1 MSGMYDP
8 SGRGEVTI
16 DTNYG
21 INYEGEIIS
30 DILVIPYQVEIDGEL
45 YKITSVDLMV
55 SSDNWSRSFPD
66 VNTIIYPNTVTEIFG
81 QKNTTPLG
89 ENSVLEK
96 VVLPHNITCIP
107 DGLFSACTNIKEI
120 TIPNAVTEIEK
131 SAFFA
136 CEKLTTITIPSG
148 VTNIAYETFRSCN
161 LLETINI
168 PKTVEFIDDYA
179 FFYCSSL
186 TAINYE
192 GTEEEWNAIT
202 IGSYNSTL
210 TNATINYNYNYNM

>member
-45 YKITSVDLMV
+45 YKITSVDLRV
-55 SSDNWSRSFPD
+55 RSDNWSRSFPD

-81 QKNTTPLG
+81 RRNKTAGG

-120 TIPNAVTEIEK
+120 TIPNAVTEIEG
-131 SAFFA
+131 SAFFE

-148 VTNIAYETFRSCN
+148 VINIGEEAFWDCRS
-161 LLETINI
+161 LETINI
-168 PKTVEFIDDYA
+168 PKTVTSISKRA
-179 FFYCSSL
+179 FQDCN
-186 TAINYE
+186 AITTVNYE

-210 TNATINYNYNYNM
+210 TNATINYNYNM

>member
-45 YKITSVDLMV
+45 YKITSVDLRV
-55 SSDNWSRSFPD
+55 WSDNWSRSFPD

-81 QKNTTPLG
+81 RRNTVAGG

-96 VVLPHNITCIP
+96 VVLPPNITCIP
-107 DGLFSACTNIKEI
+107 NGLFSVCTNIKEI
-120 TIPNAVTEIEK
+120 TIPNAVTEIEG
-131 SAFFA
+131 SAFYN
-136 CEKLTTITIPSG
+136 CDKLTTITIPSG
-148 VTNIAYETFRSCN
+148 VTNIAYGTFERCS

-168 PKTVEFIDDYA
+168 PKDIEFIDENAFNNCYA
-179 FFYCSSL
+179 L
-186 TAINYE
+186 TTVNYE

-202 IGSYNSTL
+202 IERGNQYL
-210 TNATINYNYNYNM
+210 TNATINYNYNM